1 MSDLLPTP
9 PDCATQAHPCSG
21 IRIIVTPRDSDI
33 GGGFFVRRL
42 LPAAELRSVGPFIFF
57 DHLGPATFAPGTGI
71 DVKPHP
77 HIGLATVTYLF
88 DGEILHRDNLG
99 CVQPIAPGAI
109 NWMTAGRGIAHSER
123 TPTQVRSHQ
132 HTLHALQLWV
142 ALPAA
147 NEETEPAFHHYPAE
161 GIPLLTQEGIS
172 VRVLIGSAG
181 GESSPVQTFSPTL
194 YLEVVLEAG
203 ATFRLPDDVEERGVY
218 IVSGDVRIGRTEITT
233 HSLAAFEAGV
243 EIELVATAA
252 CRLVVIGGQPLG
264 KRTVWW
270 NLAASR
276 RELIEAAK
284 AAWQE
289 GRFAVIPGETELAP
303 LPE

>member
-1 MSDLLPTP
+1 MSDLLQTP
-9 PDCATQAHPCSG
+9 PDGASLSHPCSA

-42 LPAAELRSVGPFIFF
+42 LPAAELRALGPFIFF
-57 DHLGPATFAPGTGI
+57 DHLGPEVFEPGSGI
-71 DVKPHP
+71 DVRPHP

-88 DGEILHRDNLG
+88 EGEILHRDNLG
-99 CVQPIAPGAI
+99 CVQPIKPGAI

-123 TPTQVRSHQ
+123 TPPHMRRQR

-147 NEETEPAFHHYPAE
+147 DEETEPAFHHYPTEA
-161 GIPLLTQEGIS
+161 IPLLTQEGVS
-172 VRVLIGSAG
+172 VRVLIGSASG
-181 GESSPVQTFSPTL
+181 VTSPVQTFSPTL

-203 ATFRLPDDVEERGVY
+203 ATFTLPDEVEERGVY
-218 IVSGDVRIGRTEITT
+218 VVSGSVQVGSTAIAT
-233 HSLAAFEAGV
+233 HSLAAFEAGIA
-243 EIELVATAA
+243 IELVATEK

-270 NLAASR
+270 NLAATR

-284 AAWQE
+284 TAWKE

>member
-9 PDCATQAHPCSG
+9 PDCTAQTHPCSG

-42 LPAAELRSVGPFIFF
+42 LPAAELHALGPFIFF
-57 DHLGPATFAPGTGI
+57 DHLGPATFEPGTGI
-71 DVKPHP
+71 DVRPHP
-77 HIGLATVTYLF
+77 HIGLATITYLF
-88 DGEILHRDNLG
+88 AGEILHRDNLG
-99 CVQPIAPGAI
+99 CVQPIHPGAI
-109 NWMTAGRGIAHSER
+109 NWMTAGCGIAHSER
-123 TPTQVRSHQ
+123 TPPQVRSQ
-132 HTLHALQLWV
+132 RHTLHALQLWV

-147 NEETEPAFHHYPAE
+147 DEETEPAFCHYPAAA
-161 GIPLLTQEGIS
+161 IPLLTREGVS
-172 VRVLIGSAG
+172 VRVLIGSAAG
-181 GESSPVQTFSPTL
+181 VTSPVQTFSPTL

-218 IVSGDVRIGRTEITT
+218 VVSGGVRVGRTEIAT
-233 HSLAAFEAGV
+233 HTMAVFEAGV
-243 EIELVATAA
+243 AIELKATAG

-264 KRTVWW
+264 KRIVWW
-270 NLAASR
+270 NLAATR

-284 AAWQE
+284 TAWQE
-289 GRFAVIPGETELAP
+289 GRFAPIPGETELAP

>member
-1 MSDLLPTP
+1 MSDLLRTP
-9 PDCATQAHPCSG
+9 PDCTAQTHPCSG
-21 IRIIVTPRDSDI
+21 IRIIVTPRESDI

-42 LPAAELRSVGPFIFF
+42 LPAAELRALGPFIFF
-57 DHLGPATFAPGTGI
+57 DHLGPASFEPGTGI
-71 DVKPHP
+71 DVRPHP
-77 HIGLATVTYLF
+77 HIGLATITYLF

-99 CVQPIAPGAI
+99 SVQPIHPGAI

-123 TPTQVRSHQ
+123 TPPHLRSHP

-147 NEETEPAFHHYPAE
+147 DEECEPAFHHYPAAA
-161 GIPLLTQEGIS
+161 IPLLTREGAS

-181 GESSPVQTFSPTL
+181 GQSSPVQTFSPTL

-203 ATFRLPDDVEERGVY
+203 ASFRLPDDVAERGVY
-218 IVSGDVRIGRTEITT
+218 VVSGGVRVGGTAIAT
-233 HSLAAFEAGV
+233 HSLAVFEAGV
-243 EIELVATAA
+243 AIELKATEE
-252 CRLVVIGGQPLG
+252 CRLVVIGGLPLG

-270 NLAASR
+270 NLASTR

-284 AAWQE
+284 VAWQE
-289 GRFAVIPGETELAP
+289 GRFAPIPGETEFAP

>member
-1 MSDLLPTP
+1 MSDLLKTTP
-9 PDCATQAHPCSG
+9 ACATQDHPCSG

-42 LPAAELRSVGPFIFF
+42 LPAAELRALGPFIFF

-71 DVKPHP
+71 DVRPHP
-77 HIGLATVTYLF
+77 HIGLATITYLF
-88 DGEILHRDNLG
+88 AGEILHRDNLG
-99 CVQPIAPGAI
+99 CVQLIEPGAI

-123 TPTQVRSHQ
+123 TPPQVRRHQ

-142 ALPAA
+142 AIPAA
-147 NEETEPAFHHYPAE
+147 DEETEPAFCHYPAAA
-161 GIPLLTQEGIS
+161 IPLLTHEGAS
-172 VRVLIGSAG
+172 VRVLIGSAAG
-181 GESSPVQTFSPTL
+181 ATSPVQTFSPTL

-203 ATFRLPDDVEERGVY
+203 ATFKLPDEVEERGVY
-218 IVSGDVRIGRTEITT
+218 VVSGSVRVGKTEIAT
-233 HSLAAFEAGV
+233 HTLAAFEA
-243 EIELVATAA
+243 EAAIELKATEE
-252 CRLVVIGGQPLG
+252 CRLVIIGGQPLG
-264 KRTVWW
+264 KRIVWW

-289 GRFAVIPGETELAP
+289 GRFAPIPGETELAP

>member
-1 MSDLLPTP
+1 MSDLLQTP
-9 PDCATQAHPCSG
+9 PGCATLAHPCSG
-21 IRIIVTPRDSDI
+21 IRIIVTPRESDI

-42 LPAAELRSVGPFIFF
+42 LPSAELRSVGPFIFF
-57 DHLGPATFAPGTGI
+57 DHLGPAIFEPGTGI
-71 DVKPHP
+71 DVRPHP

-99 CVQPIAPGAI
+99 CVQRIEPGAI

-123 TPTQVRSHQ
+123 TPPHRRSHC

-142 ALPAA
+142 ALPEAD
-147 NEETEPAFHHYPAE
+147 EETEPAFFHYEAE
-161 GIPLLTQEGIS
+161 TIPLLTEEGAS
-172 VRVLIGSAG
+172 VRVLIGSAAG
-181 GESSPVQTFSPTL
+181 ATSPVETYSPTL
-194 YLEVVLEAG
+194 CLEVVLEAG

-218 IVSGDVRIGRTEITT
+218 VVSGGVRVKRTEIAT
-233 HSLAAFEAGV
+233 HSLAVFETGM
-243 EIELVATAA
+243 EIKLVATEE

-264 KRTVWW
+264 KRIVWW

-284 AAWQE
+284 TDWKE
-289 GRFAVIPGETELAP
+289 GRFAPIPGETDYAP